1 MLLQITIDRISLWLE
16 GEHAEQR
23 PGVHGGDV
31 LLRGHP
37 AAAAE
42 DRDDLEVVPLGGV
55 TRSTTLE
62 CHSTVNI

>member
-1 MLLQITIDRISLWLE
+1 MVTIDRISLWLE

-37 AAAAE
+37 AAATE
-42 DRDDLEVVPLGGV
+42 NGDDLEVVPFGGMACP
-55 TRSTTLE
+55 TTLR
-62 CHSTVNI
+62 CHSTENLA